1 MRYMEILRDERK
13 RKLAILTALG
23 VLSLAIMISNMGNH
37 VSAQIGSMNELKN
50 MTLFASGTA
59 TSHMKPDR
67 VTLIL
72 GVETTNSTAQSA
84 LTLNSDLMNKVLN
97 ALKSNGVRDNETS
110 TSTFSI
116 TPNYNYSSPTSQ
128 GRLTGFTVSNSIQ
141 IDSNNVDNV
150 SKWIDTGVLAG
161 ANNINNIYFSLSD
174 KKLEEI
180 KNSLLKD
187 AIANARIKADTAA
200 NAAGLKVLGIKS
212 IVVGEAGIPP
222 IIPVKGVLAFDGGSP
237 SPTPIISGQ
246 QEVSMTVNVVYLL
259 G

>member
-1 MRYMEILRDERK
+1 MENLFKETK
-13 RKLAILTALG
+13 GKFAILTALG
-23 VLSLAIMISNMGNH
+23 MLTLAIMMGNMSNH
-37 VSAQIGSMNELKN
+37 VSAQTGSMNDLKN

-59 TSHMKPDR
+59 TTHIKPDR

-84 LTLNSDLMNKVLN
+84 LTLNSNLMNKVLS
-97 ALKSNGVRDNETS
+97 ALKSEGVKDNETS

-150 SKWIDTGVLAG
+150 SKWIDTGVSGG
-161 ANNINNIYFSLSD
+161 ANSINNIYFSLSD

-200 NAAGLKVLGIKS
+200 KAAGLKVIGIKS
-212 IVVGEAGIPP
+212 IVVGEAGLPP
-222 IIPVKGVLAFDGGSP
+222 IVPVERALAFDGGSP

-246 QEVSMTVNVVYLL
+246 QEVSMPVNIVYLL